1 MSYEIFQIPN
11 SGSLIDGKLS
21 IAVSNV
27 HVQESNIFSSATGS
41 PNVSGSR
48 HSRLITLLNQALEV
62 DGRVDLLILP
72 EVSVPHSYL
81 PLMQR
86 FCRMRQIGLIFGLEH
101 RLISHERPASSDIG
115 TAYNH
120 VVTLLPNRQ
129 FGLFRTC
136 HTHRRLKRHYAPG
149 ETRELLDRRVALPSG
164 PREPYPLFH
173 WRGVYLTVF
182 NCYEL
187 ANVEDRSKFR
197 SKIDFMVTVE
207 WNPDTNYFSNLA
219 ESTARDLH
227 CYFVQV
233 NTSQY
238 GDSRIVSPSK
248 SDRMNLL
255 RTKGGKNETLLVGEL
270 NIEALRQFQSLAP
283 SGQSGHDHFKMTP
296 PDFSLDEIDNRVA
309 NRRPFDS
316 PNLDS

>member
-1 MSYEIFQIPN
+1 MSYEVFQIPN
-11 SGSLIDGKLS
+11 SGSPIDGKLS

-27 HVQESNIFSSATGS
+27 HVRETDIFASATGA
-41 PNVSGSR
+41 PNVSDSR
-48 HSRLITLLNQALEV
+48 HSRLITLLNRALEI
-62 DGRVDLLILP
+62 DGRVDLIILP
-72 EVSVPHSYL
+72 EVSIPHSYL

-86 FCRMRQIGLIFGLEH
+86 FCRLRQVGLIFGLEH
-101 RLISHERPASSDIG
+101 RLVDHERPTSSDLG

-136 HTHRRLKRHYAPG
+136 NTHLRLKRHYAPG
-149 ETRELLDRRVALPSG
+149 ETHELLDRRIALPSR

-173 WRGVYLTVF
+173 WRGVYFTVF

-187 ANVEDRSKFR
+187 ANVEDRSRFR

-207 WNPDTNYFSNLA
+207 WNLDTNYFSNLA

-227 CYFVQV
+227 CYFIQV

-238 GDSRIVSPSK
+238 GDSRIVSPGK
-248 SDRMNLL
+248 TDQMNLL
-255 RTKGGKNETLLVGEL
+255 RTKGGKNETLLVGD
-270 NIEALRQFQSLAP
+270 IDIAALRQFQSLAP
-283 SGQSGHDHFKMTP
+283 SGQAGSGHFKMTP
-296 PDFSLDEIDNRVA
+296 PDFSLEEIDNRVA
-309 NRRPFDS
+309 NLRPFDPS
-316 PNLDS
+316 D